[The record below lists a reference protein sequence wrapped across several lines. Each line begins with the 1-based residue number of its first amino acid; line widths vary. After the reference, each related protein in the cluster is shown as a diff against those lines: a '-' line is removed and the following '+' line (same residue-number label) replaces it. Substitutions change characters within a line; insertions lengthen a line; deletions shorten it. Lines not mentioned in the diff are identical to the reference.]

1 MITSLKP
8 FNLTIVVFDAAQ
20 GPDGGTRYV
29 LPVDSPDAE
38 HSCASTL
45 ADAASLHREDKGRQG
60 TFRRLHGH
68 RRARAAIAQRR
79 GARGAP
85 PPRRQ

>member
-8 FNLTIVVFDAAQ
+8 FNVTIVVFDPAH

-38 HSCASTL
+38 QACASTL
-45 ADAASLHREDKGRQG
+45 ANAASFTERTRDGKAHSVAFMAIDVRERS
-60 TFRRLHGH
+60 
-68 RRARAAIAQRR
+68 
-79 GARGAP
+79 
-85 PPRRQ
+85 